1 MICKKCGREY
11 EDDMPKCL
19 WCDAPN
25 ESLTDSTAANSATA
39 QPELFCDTY
48 KDSPE
53 KLVDIELE
61 QTLTKNIYQGQS
73 AISWTKF
80 MIFINILLFLIE
92 VRTFSIIDAGIK
104 GVKLNVPLPNEF
116 FLALFILIAFLLFT
130 AVPLC
135 MFVGKNWIWIYH
147 AQKIQSKFTE
157 TFFSPAGAVFCC
169 YIPVVNYFMF
179 KDLLKSQKET
189 LTFLRIDSKPIP
201 SKTLVGLLIISILM
215 LICNILNY
223 IKNNETFYLF
233 LCSAAWIVFIVFCIK
248 LIKVSTENQR
258 LLQSKLYDNIINHK
272 AEEIIAQRKAE

>member
-19 WCDAPN
+19 WCDAPR
-25 ESLTDSTAANSATA
+25 EEEPVSAQA
-39 QPELFCDTY
+39 ELYCETY
-48 KDSPE
+48 KESPE
-53 KLVDIELE
+53 KLDDAELE
-61 QTLTKNIYQGQS
+61 RTLTKNIYQGQS

-80 MIFINILLFLIE
+80 MIFINIILFFVEIK
-92 VRTFSIIDAGIK
+92 TFSTIDAGVEGLK
-104 GVKLNVPLPNEF
+104 VNVPLSNEF

-135 MFVGKNWIWIYH
+135 MFIGKNWIWIYH
-147 AQKIQSKFTE
+147 AQKIQCKFTE
-157 TFFSPAGAVFCC
+157 TFFSPGGAVFCC
-169 YIPVVNYFMF
+169 YIPVVNYFVF

-189 LTFLRIDSKPIP
+189 LTFLGIDSKPTPNKALI
-201 SKTLVGLLIISILM
+201 GLLVTSILM

-248 LIKVSTENQR
+248 LIKASIENQR
-258 LLQSKLYDNIINHK
+258 LLQSKLYDNIINRK
-272 AEEIIAQRKAE
+272 AEEIIAQREKQTVTSTY